1 MKVDLDRP
9 DLVTLAT
16 VIAQSQIV
24 VAARSRRR
32 AGSLPADFEAVDRDI
47 LDWIAAE
54 CRLASRRLR
63 LM

>member
-16 VIAQSQIV
+16 VIAHSQIV
-24 VAARSRRR
+24 VAAPSRR
-32 AGSLPADFEAVDRDI
+32 AGALPANFEAIDGDI
-47 LDWIAAE
+47 LDWIASE

>member
-16 VIAQSQIV
+16 VIAHSQIV